1 MDYEKVVIFICSD
14 NALSVTAM
22 AQDVIYDKPMMRGVR
37 TVVCSGYGL
46 GSIKWNECVCGFSG
60 ISV

>member
-1 MDYEKVVIFICSD
+1 MRKLLFLFVVTM
-14 NALSVTAM
+14 LSVTAM
-22 AQDVIYDKPMMRGVR
+22 AQD
-37 TVVCSGYGL
+37 